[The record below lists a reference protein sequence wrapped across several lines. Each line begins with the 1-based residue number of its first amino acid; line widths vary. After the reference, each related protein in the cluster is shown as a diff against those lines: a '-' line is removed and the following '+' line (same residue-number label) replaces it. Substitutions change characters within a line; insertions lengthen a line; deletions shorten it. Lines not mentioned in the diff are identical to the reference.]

1 MIFWIASYPK
11 SGNTWLRAL
20 LSAYYFTSDGFFSNN
35 DLLKK
40 ISQFPEKK
48 HFENFEY
55 KKEIAGETSKLWIKA
70 QELIN
75 QDKKIKF
82 FKTHSFLGN
91 YKGNEFTSPET
102 TLGAIYIIRDPRNVF
117 TSIKNHYSLD
127 NEKALKMITDKTR
140 SLMSNNGSHASLT
153 YISSWA
159 ENYLSWLR
167 NNKFRRLFVKYEDL
181 IENRYETF
189 RDLIVF
195 TNTLMNNVE
204 GVNKLK
210 LQKAIE
216 TTNFNVLK
224 KKEMSENFEN
234 SDSSFKNWR
243 KFHSEN
249 KNLFFNLGPENNWK
263 KILNTKISKEIEI
276 NFKKQMEELEYL

>member
-1 MIFWIASYPK
+1 MIIWLASYPK
-11 SGNTWLRAL
+11 SGNTYVRAF
-20 LSAYYFTSDGFFSNN
+20 LSAYYFSNN
-35 DLLKK
+35 GQFDFSQ
-40 ISQFPEKK
+40 ISNIDQFPHEKFFNQK
-48 HFENFEY
+48 VNNFDE
-55 KKEIAGETSKLWIKA
+55 ASKLWVPIQKK
-70 QELIN
+70 IN
-75 QDKKIKF
+75 QDKKIRF

-102 TLGAIYIIRDPRNVF
+102 SLGAIYIIRDPRNVF

-159 ENYLSWLR
+159 ENYLSWFR
-167 NNKFRRLFVKYEDL
+167 NNKFRRLFIKYEDL

-216 TTNFNVLK
+216 TTNFNILK
-224 KKEMSENFEN
+224 KKEMSETFDG

-249 KNLFFNLGPENNWK
+249 KNLFFNLGPENDWK
-263 KILNTKISKEIEI
+263 KILKKEISNEI
-276 NFKKQMEELEYL
+276 VSNFDKEMEELGYL

>member
-1 MIFWIASYPK
+1 MIIWLASYPK
-11 SGNTWLRAL
+11 SGNTYVRAF
-20 LSAYYFTSDGFFSNN
+20 LSAYYFSDNGQFDFSQISNIDQFPHEKFFNQKVKNFDEASR
-35 DLLKK
+35 LWVPIQKK
-40 ISQFPEKK
+40 IN
-48 HFENFEY
+48 H
-55 KKEIAGETSKLWIKA
+55 
-70 QELIN
+70 
-75 QDKKIKF
+75 DKKIRF

-159 ENYLSWLR
+159 ENYLSWFR
-167 NNKFRRLFVKYEDL
+167 NNKFRRLFIKYEDL

-224 KKEMSENFEN
+224 KKEMSEAFDG

-249 KNLFFNLGPENNWK
+249 KNLFFNLGPENDWK
-263 KILNTKISKEIEI
+263 KNLEKEFAEKIETNFEKEM
-276 NFKKQMEELEYL
+276 KKLKYL